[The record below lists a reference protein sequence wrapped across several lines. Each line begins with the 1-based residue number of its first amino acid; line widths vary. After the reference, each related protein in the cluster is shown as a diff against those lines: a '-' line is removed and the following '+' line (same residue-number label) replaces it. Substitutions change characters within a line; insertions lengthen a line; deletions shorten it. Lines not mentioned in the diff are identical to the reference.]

1 MGPREKMKADLQK
14 LLERRSQLV
23 TQIKEFNDRLAEL
36 NLAIS
41 LLSGESEA
49 PSTEPPRRRRHVK
62 ATVMEL
68 ISASGQTGVTAAEIV
83 EQARSRGRELDRPSV
98 SSLLSKLKADG
109 VLTFDGERYFQA
121 SSPNPEPSKFKVVS

>member
-1 MGPREKMKADLQK
+1 MGPRAKMKADLQK

-41 LLSGESEA
+41 LLTGESEA
-49 PSTEPPRRRRHVK
+49 PSTEPTRRRRHVK
-62 ATVMEL
+62 TTVMEL
-68 ISASGQTGVTAAEIV
+68 VTAAGQTGVTAAEIV
-83 EQARSRGRELDRPSV
+83 EDARSRGRELDRPSV

-109 VLTFDGERYFQA
+109 VLRFDGERYFQA
-121 SSPNPEPSKFKVVS
+121 SLPNPEPPLLKVIN

>member
-1 MGPREKMKADLQK
+1 MGRKMKADLQK

-23 TQIKEFNDRLAEL
+23 TQLKEFQDRLAEL

-41 LLSGESEA
+41 LLTGESE
-49 PSTEPPRRRRHVK
+49 EPASEPQRRRRHVK
-62 ATVMEL
+62 TTVMEL
-68 ISASGQTGVTAAEIV
+68 IAGSGQTGVTAAEIV

-109 VLTFDGERYFQA
+109 VLTFDGERYFQVA
-121 SSPNPEPSKFKVVS
+121 SSNPEPSMLKVVS